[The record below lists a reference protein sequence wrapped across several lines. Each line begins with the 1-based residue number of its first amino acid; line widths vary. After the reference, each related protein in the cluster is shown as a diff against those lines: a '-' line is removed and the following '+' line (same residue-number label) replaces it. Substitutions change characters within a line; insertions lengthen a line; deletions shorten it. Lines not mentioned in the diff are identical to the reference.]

1 VGISKV
7 SVLKW
12 TAGITS
18 RNLTPMARP
27 FCKAFDLTW
36 SPRGRNVWQQIQFSG
51 VPATKKTLGPVPKS
65 FSLRP
70 FVRFSSFVFL
80 ERGRSEAQTLDLSP
94 VNRRRLF
101 GDWPVCLG
109 LPGSRRGRAGRLLNV
124 SPLLFF
130 TKEADLTGKALD
142 LSPVNRRRLLGDR
155 PVCLGLPGSRRG

>member
-1 VGISKV
+1 VYFEG

-18 RNLTPMARP
+18 RNLTQMARP

-109 LPGSRRGRAGRLLNV
+109 LPGSRRGKAGRFTYFPNV
-124 SPLLFF
+124 RKCVWGQVKWAPISFSWLFRPPSATAF
-130 TKEADLTGKALD
+130 
-142 LSPVNRRRLLGDR
+142 GDIR
-155 PVCLGLPGSRRG
+155 PVSRSFSH